1 MAKKQT
7 KRANGDGSFS
17 YNENTGKWRYRV
29 TIPNQ
34 YDENGKAIRK
44 AVYGKTQTECRKK
57 MKEILNLYENGT
69 IYSADEITIYD
80 YGKKLID
87 KKLRLN
93 KIQIQTS
100 HRETETLKI
109 LSPIAAIPVQ
119 QATPKIIQDF
129 LIDHCTR
136 YANSVIDKVFMLLGR
151 IFRAAVL
158 EKIISEDPMKL
169 VEKPRSCK
177 KQPKVRALTIEEQTE
192 FIRLLNTEDI
202 SYAGEML
209 LSLFTGMR
217 MGEVVALSV
226 SDIDFDSGYIN
237 INRTM
242 ATNDKGNPFLNTQTK
257 TSTGMRRI
265 KITDGVKDLLSELCE
280 GKKSDD
286 LVFTRENGDFISRQM
301 VYSSFSRMIE
311 KYDFIKPQINM
322 KVNLHSLRHT
332 FATRCIESG
341 MQAKVLQH
349 ILGHK
354 DITTTYNIYG
364 DVFDRFEF
372 DNILGADEY
381 LKQQGLLINM
391 S

>member
-7 KRANGDGSFS
+7 KRANGDGSFW
-17 YNENTGKWRYRV
+17 YNEKNKTWRYRT

-34 YDENGKAIRK
+34 YDENGKPIVK
-44 AVYGKTQTECRKK
+44 TVYAKTQSECRKK

-151 IFRAAVL
+151 IFRAALL
-158 EKIISEDPMKL
+158 EKIISEDPMNL

-265 KITDGVKDLLSELCE
+265 KITDGVKDLLAELCK

-381 LKQQGLLINM
+381 LKQQGLSINM

>member
-69 IYSADEITIYD
+69 IYSSDEITIYD

-192 FIRLLNTEDI
+192 FVRLLNTEDI

-265 KITDGVKDLLSELCE
+265 KITDGVKDLLKELCE

-301 VYSSFSRMIE
+301 VYSSFIRMIE
-311 KYDFIKPQINM
+311 KYDFIKP
-322 KVNLHSLRHT
+322 LRK
-332 FATRCIESG
+332 IG
-341 MQAKVLQH
+341 
-349 ILGHK
+349 
-354 DITTTYNIYG
+354 
-364 DVFDRFEF
+364 
-372 DNILGADEY
+372 
-381 LKQQGLLINM
+381 
-391 S
+391 